1 MKKKSTM
8 KLAALAAVII
18 LALFCT
24 TAFAEPV
31 DIFANGLEKGV
42 DALNPK
48 SLDSVYGGSLNGA
61 VQSTKLIV
69 NTDIPLGNAFGGV
82 FGGGKASSG
91 DSVTPLDSSASVSG
105 DTQLYLMNGYNGSKS
120 EASYSNVYGGGYAD
134 PKGVHTVYGNTDIQ
148 MQNPLATATRI
159 LGGGRAEG
167 YTEVDA
173 YSIVKGNT
181 SILLTQGK
189 VSGGGHI
196 ALAGGGIADNY
207 GYANVEGNTS
217 IKISGGVSVG
227 NEDEP
232 KVGIFG
238 GGIVYNNCT
247 ANVKGN
253 TNITITGGT
262 FVHISVYGGGMAF
275 MGNTNANADVSGDG
289 TITIQGADGL
299 KAIAGVLSLNGGG
312 LNAGGRTCSAEV
324 KGKKSLVFDST
335 GSGTVDAEIAD
346 FDVIIFK
353 GTSGITF
360 TKALSS
366 DVKSVKAEGAFAD
379 GTVILT
385 LAEGSYKPKIEGT
398 NARWEGMKLVAG
410 GEKETP
416 AEPEKPIFEGDV
428 NNVISKDVEA
438 VAPAVSTD
446 ITAVETKLVS
456 TDIKSSDLD
465 TDASGQVVLKKS
477 VVVTAG
483 GSYSDAYML
492 PIFTAAKTNPSADI
506 VACSF
511 AVKSS
516 DLLAKTPQEV
526 KLLKIKGKAS
536 TLSFKYSDKAED
548 FLKDGYFT
556 IQTSGD
562 NKIAPRAAAFSA
574 DVYKVT
580 MFIKDNGDYDLD
592 PTAGSIL
599 DPSAIVKAS
608 ESGSGGSSGGCS
620 AGFAAIALL
629 AIAPVVVRR
638 KRNK

>member
-1 MKKKSTM
+1 MKKNNRSW
-8 KLAALAAVII
+8 LAIAAVII
-18 LALFCT
+18 LALCSA
-24 TAFAEPV
+24 AFAATDHYAEGTKEYNGSNAADGDFVYGGKHNGNLTGSTKVTISGALMPEYV
-31 DIFANGLEKGV
+31 FGGGHAEGANTVASVNGSTEIIYNSTRTASGAVIGGGTMYEEGASADVYGNTNITFNNGGV
-42 DALNPK
+42 SCDYGDLGNVLIAGGGRPSIGTSAKVTGDTNIVLNNCVVIASIDYNGSEGHIVGGGTGGDAADGSYDFSIGGDTNITLNGGTDAK
-48 SLDSVYGGSLNGA
+48 IENVSVYGGSLIWDGA
-61 VQSTKLIV
+61 
-69 NTDIPLGNAFGGV
+69 P
-82 FGGGKASSG
+82 
-91 DSVTPLDSSASVSG
+91 
-105 DTQLYLMNGYNGSKS
+105 
-120 EASYSNVYGGGYAD
+120 
-134 PKGVHTVYGNTDIQ
+134 
-148 MQNPLATATRI
+148 
-159 LGGGRAEG
+159 
-167 YTEVDA
+167 
-173 YSIVKGNT
+173 
-181 SILLTQGK
+181 
-189 VSGGGHI
+189 SGG
-196 ALAGGGIADNY
+196 
-207 GYANVEGNTS
+207 
-217 IKISGGVSVG
+217 
-227 NEDEP
+227 
-232 KVGIFG
+232 
-238 GGIVYNNCT
+238 
-247 ANVKGN
+247 NVKGN
-253 TNITITGGT
+253 SNINIVGANGFKMARGVITFCGTGKSATEHSGSIPAVLGTKTLKFENCGTGTLSSNIT
-262 FVHISVYGGGMAF
+262 S
-275 MGNTNANADVSGDG
+275 
-289 TITIQGADGL
+289 
-299 KAIAGVLSLNGGG
+299 
-312 LNAGGRTCSAEV
+312 
-324 KGKKSLVFDST
+324 
-335 GSGTVDAEIAD
+335 
-346 FDVIIFK
+346 FDVILLK
-353 GTSGITF
+353 GANNITF
-360 TKALSS
+360 TKPLSD
-366 DVKSVKAEGAFAD
+366 DVVKVKAEGTFAD

-385 LAEGSYKPKIEGT
+385 LANGSYKPKIEGT

-410 GEKETP
+410 AEKETP
-416 AEPEKPIFEGDV
+416 AEPEKAIFEGDV

-465 TDASGQVVLKKS
+465 TDASGQVILKKS

-562 NKIAPRAAAFSA
+562 NKIADKAAAFTA

-629 AIAPVVVRR
+629 AIVPVVVRR
-638 KRNK
+638 KKQGTSK